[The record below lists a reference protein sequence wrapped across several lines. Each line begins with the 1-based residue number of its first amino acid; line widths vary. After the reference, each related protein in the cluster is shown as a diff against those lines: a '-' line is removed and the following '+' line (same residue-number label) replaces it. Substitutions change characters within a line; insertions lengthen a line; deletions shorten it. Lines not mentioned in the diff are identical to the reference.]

1 MNTQKNFI
9 LINPI
14 STLIHGFWLIIRF
27 RGTEMRLLLLSLL
40 ISLALASCTLK
51 LEDFRAYDEKPLYS
65 TDFSQDEGKFRNHP
79 GGTDGITEIADG
91 VLHVKG
97 GPHELGSHMELKEPF
112 GDNTI
117 TSFRVKT
124 IKSDPEAFINFFAG
138 RRGRLAIILR
148 DTNIH
153 IFVGGPK
160 EKLINRFLQKKGITG
175 GEWNDITVA
184 IVNLEVMLF
193 VDQILVSS
201 FKVPEGLPPQGH
213 LNFEGHSEFWI
224 DDLKIRSVSRFERL
238 E

>member
-1 MNTQKNFI
+1 MNIQKHFI

-14 STLIHGFWLIIRF
+14 SKLIHGLWLIILF
-27 RGTEMRLLLLSLL
+27 IGTEMRLFLLSLL

-51 LEDFRAYDEKPLYS
+51 LEDFQAYEEKTLYS
-65 TDFSQDEGKFRNHP
+65 TDFSQDEGKFRHHP
-79 GGTDGITEIADG
+79 GGTNGITEIADG
-91 VLHVKG
+91 ALHVKG

-153 IFVGGPK
+153 IFADGPEAK
-160 EKLINRFLQKKGITG
+160 FNKFMGNKGITG
-175 GEWNDITVA
+175 GEWHDITVA

-201 FKVPEGLPPQGH
+201 FKVPEGLPAQGH
-213 LNFEGHSEFWI
+213 LNIEGHSEFWM

>member
-153 IFVGGPK
+153 IFADGPEAK
-160 EKLINRFLQKKGITG
+160 FNKFMENKGITG
-175 GEWNDITVA
+175 GEWHDITVA

-193 VDQILVSS
+193 VDKILVTS
-201 FKVPEGLPPQGH
+201 FKVPEGLPPQGL
-213 LNFEGHSEFWI
+213 LNLEAHSEFWV

>member
-1 MNTQKNFI
+1 MNTQKNFK

-51 LEDFRAYDEKPLYS
+51 LEDFRAYDEKPIYS

-91 VLHVKG
+91 ALHVKG

-153 IFVGGPK
+153 IFADGPEAK
-160 EKLINRFLQKKGITG
+160 FNRFLNNKGITG
-175 GEWNDITVA
+175 GEWHDITVA

-193 VDQILVSS
+193 VDQILVTS
-201 FKVPEGLPPQGH
+201 FKVPEGLPPQGL
-213 LNFEGHSEFWI
+213 LNLEAHSEFWM
-224 DDLKIRSVSRFERL
+224 DDLKIRSVTRFERL

>member
-65 TDFSQDEGKFRNHP
+65 TDFSQDEGKFRHDP

-91 VLHVKG
+91 ALHVKG

-124 IKSDPEAFINFFAG
+124 KKSDPEAFINFFAG

-153 IFVGGPK
+153 IFADGPEAK
-160 EKLINRFLQKKGITG
+160 FNKFMENKGITG
-175 GEWNDITVA
+175 GEWHDITVA

-193 VDQILVSS
+193 VDQILVTS

-213 LNFEGHSEFWI
+213 LNLEAHSEFWV

>member
-27 RGTEMRLLLLSLL
+27 RGTEMRMLLLSLL

-79 GGTDGITEIADG
+79 GGTDGITEISDG
-91 VLHVKG
+91 ALHVKG

-124 IKSDPEAFINFFAG
+124 IKSDPEAFINFFMG

-153 IFVGGPK
+153 IFADGPEAK
-160 EKLINRFLQKKGITG
+160 FNRFLQKKGIIG

>member
-1 MNTQKNFI
+1 MNTQINFI

-14 STLIHGFWLIIRF
+14 STLIHSFWLIIRF

-40 ISLALASCTLK
+40 ISLASASCTLK
-51 LEDFRAYDEKPLYS
+51 LEDFRSYDEKPLYS
-65 TDFSQDEGKFRNHP
+65 TDFSQDEGKFRHHP

-91 VLHVKG
+91 ALHVKG
-97 GPHELGSHMELKEPF
+97 GPHELGSHMELKDPF

-117 TSFRVKT
+117 TSFRVKI
-124 IKSDPEAFINFFAG
+124 IKSDPEAFINFFMG

-153 IFVGGPK
+153 IFADGPEAK
-160 EKLINRFLQKKGITG
+160 FNRFLQKKGIIG

-224 DDLKIRSVSRFERL
+224 DDLKIRSVTRFERL

>member
-1 MNTQKNFI
+1 MNTQKNFM

-14 STLIHGFWLIIRF
+14 STLIYGLLLIIRF
-27 RGTEMRLLLLSLL
+27 RVTEIRLLLLSLL

-51 LEDFRAYDEKPLYS
+51 LEDFRAHDEKPLYS

-124 IKSDPEAFINFFAG
+124 NKSDPEAFINFFMG

-153 IFVGGPK
+153 IFADGPEAK
-160 EKLINRFLQKKGITG
+160 FNKFMENKGITG
-175 GEWNDITVA
+175 GEWHDITVA
-184 IVNLEVMLF
+184 IVKLEAMLF

-201 FKVPEGLPPQGH
+201 FKVPE
-213 LNFEGHSEFWI
+213 
-224 DDLKIRSVSRFERL
+224 
-238 E
+238 

>member
-91 VLHVKG
+91 ALHVKG

-124 IKSDPEAFINFFAG
+124 IKSDPEAFINFFMG

-153 IFVGGPK
+153 IFADGPEAK
-160 EKLINRFLQKKGITG
+160 FNRFLQKRSIIG

-193 VDQILVSS
+193 VDQIMVSS
-201 FKVPEGLPPQGH
+201 FKVPEGWSTHGH

>member
-1 MNTQKNFI
+1 MNTQKNFK

-79 GGTDGITEIADG
+79 GGTDGITEISDG
-91 VLHVKG
+91 ALHVKG
-97 GPHELGSHMELKEPF
+97 RPHELGSHMELKEPF

-124 IKSDPEAFINFFAG
+124 IKSDPEAFINFFMG

-153 IFVGGPK
+153 IFADGPEAK
-160 EKLINRFLQKKGITG
+160 FNKFMENKGITG
-175 GEWNDITVA
+175 GEWHDITVA

-193 VDQILVSS
+193 VDQILVTS

-213 LNFEGHSEFWI
+213 LNLEAHSEFWI

>member
-1 MNTQKNFI
+1 MNTQKNLI

-14 STLIHGFWLIIRF
+14 STLIYGLLLIIRF
-27 RGTEMRLLLLSLL
+27 RVTEIRLLLLSLL
-40 ISLALASCTLK
+40 ISLALASCTVK

-65 TDFSQDEGKFRNHP
+65 TDFSQDEGKFRHHP

-91 VLHVKG
+91 ALHVKG

-153 IFVGGPK
+153 IFADGPEAK
-160 EKLINRFLQKKGITG
+160 FNRFLNNKGITG
-175 GEWNDITVA
+175 GEWHDITVT

-193 VDQILVSS
+193 VDQILVTS

-224 DDLKIRSVSRFERL
+224 DDLKIRSVARFDRVE
-238 E
+238 

>member
-40 ISLALASCTLK
+40 ISFALASCTLK

-65 TDFSQDEGKFRNHP
+65 TDFSQDEGKFRHHP

-91 VLHVKG
+91 ALHVKG

-153 IFVGGPK
+153 IFADGPEAK
-160 EKLINRFLQKKGITG
+160 FNKFMENKGITG
-175 GEWNDITVA
+175 GEWHDITVA

-201 FKVPEGLPPQGH
+201 FKVPEGLPPKGH
-213 LNFEGHSEFWI
+213 LNIEGHSEFWM
-224 DDLKIRSVSRFERL
+224 DDLKIRSVTRFERV

>member
-1 MNTQKNFI
+1 MNIHKNFI
-9 LINPI
+9 MINPI

-40 ISLALASCTLK
+40 ISSALASCTLK
-51 LEDFRAYDEKPLYS
+51 LEDFRAYDEKLLYS
-65 TDFSQDEGKFRNHP
+65 TDFSQDDGKFRHHP

-91 VLHVKG
+91 TLHVKG

-153 IFVGGPK
+153 IFADGPEAK
-160 EKLINRFLQKKGITG
+160 FNKFMENKGITG
-175 GEWNDITVA
+175 GEWHDITIA
-184 IVNLEVMLF
+184 IVKLEVMLF

-201 FKVPEGLPPQGH
+201 FEVPEGLPPQGH

>member
-1 MNTQKNFI
+1 MNTQINFI

-40 ISLALASCTLK
+40 FSLALASCTLK
-51 LEDFRAYDEKPLYS
+51 LEDFRAYDEKTLYS
-65 TDFSQDEGKFRNHP
+65 TDFSQDEGKFRHHP

-91 VLHVKG
+91 TLHIKG

-153 IFVGGPK
+153 IFADGPEAK
-160 EKLINRFLQKKGITG
+160 FNRFLNNKGITG
-175 GEWNDITVA
+175 GEWHDITVA

-193 VDQILVSS
+193 VDQILVTS

-213 LNFEGHSEFWI
+213 LNLEAHSEFWI
-224 DDLKIRSVSRFERL
+224 DDLKIRNVSRFERL

>member
-1 MNTQKNFI
+1 MNTQINFI

-14 STLIHGFWLIIRF
+14 STLIHSFWLIIRF

-40 ISLALASCTLK
+40 ISLASASCTLK

-65 TDFSQDEGKFRNHP
+65 TDFSQDEGKFRHHP

-91 VLHVKG
+91 ALHVKG
-97 GPHELGSHMELKEPF
+97 GPHELGSHMELKDPF

-117 TSFRVKT
+117 TSFRVKI
-124 IKSDPEAFINFFAG
+124 IKSDPEAFINFFMG

-153 IFVGGPK
+153 IFADGPEAK
-160 EKLINRFLQKKGITG
+160 FNRFLQKKGIIG

-224 DDLKIRSVSRFERL
+224 DDLKIRSVTRFERL

>member
-1 MNTQKNFI
+1 MNTKKNFI

-51 LEDFRAYDEKPLYS
+51 LEDFRAYDEKLLYS
-65 TDFSQDEGKFRNHP
+65 TDFSQDEGKFRHHP

-91 VLHVKG
+91 ALHVKG
-97 GPHELGSHMELKEPF
+97 GAHELGSHMELKEPF
-112 GDNTI
+112 GDNTM

-124 IKSDPEAFINFFAG
+124 KKSDPEAFINFFMG
-138 RRGRLAIILR
+138 RKGRLAIILR

-153 IFVGGPK
+153 IFADGPEVK
-160 EKLINRFLQKKGITG
+160 FNRFLQKKGIIG

-201 FKVPEGLPPQGH
+201 FEVPEGLPPQGH

-224 DDLKIRSVSRFERL
+224 DDLKIRSVSRFESL

>member
-91 VLHVKG
+91 ALHVKG

-124 IKSDPEAFINFFAG
+124 IKSDPEAFINFFMG

-153 IFVGGPK
+153 IFADGPEAK
-160 EKLINRFLQKKGITG
+160 FNRFLQKKGITG

-184 IVNLEVMLF
+184 IVNL
-193 VDQILVSS
+193 
-201 FKVPEGLPPQGH
+201 
-213 LNFEGHSEFWI
+213 
-224 DDLKIRSVSRFERL
+224 
-238 E
+238 

>member
-51 LEDFRAYDEKPLYS
+51 LEDFRAYDEKPIYS

-79 GGTDGITEIADG
+79 GGTDGITEIANG
-91 VLHVKG
+91 VLHIKG

-117 TSFRVKT
+117 TSFRV
-124 IKSDPEAFINFFAG
+124 
-138 RRGRLAIILR
+138 
-148 DTNIH
+148 
-153 IFVGGPK
+153 
-160 EKLINRFLQKKGITG
+160 
-175 GEWNDITVA
+175 
-184 IVNLEVMLF
+184 
-193 VDQILVSS
+193 
-201 FKVPEGLPPQGH
+201 
-213 LNFEGHSEFWI
+213 
-224 DDLKIRSVSRFERL
+224 
-238 E
+238 

>member
-1 MNTQKNFI
+1 
-9 LINPI
+9 
-14 STLIHGFWLIIRF
+14 
-27 RGTEMRLLLLSLL
+27 
-40 ISLALASCTLK
+40 
-51 LEDFRAYDEKPLYS
+51 
-65 TDFSQDEGKFRNHP
+65 
-79 GGTDGITEIADG
+79 
-91 VLHVKG
+91 
-97 GPHELGSHMELKEPF
+97 MELKEPF

-153 IFVGGPK
+153 IFADGPEAK
-160 EKLINRFLQKKGITG
+160 FNKFMENKGITG
-175 GEWNDITVA
+175 GEWHDITVA

-201 FKVPEGLPPQGH
+201 SKVPEGLPHQGH
-213 LNFEGHSEFWI
+213 LNIERHSEFWMEN
-224 DDLKIRSVSRFERL
+224 LKIRSITRFERV

>member
-27 RGTEMRLLLLSLL
+27 REIEMRLLLLSLL

-65 TDFSQDEGKFRNHP
+65 TNFSQDEGKFRHHP

-91 VLHVKG
+91 TLHVKG

-124 IKSDPEAFINFFAG
+124 IKSDPEAFINFFMG

-153 IFVGGPK
+153 IFADGPEAK
-160 EKLINRFLQKKGITG
+160 FNRFLQKKGIIG

-184 IVNLEVMLF
+184 IVNCKVMLF

-224 DDLKIRSVSRFERL
+224 DDLKIRSVTRFQRVE
-238 E
+238 

>member
-1 MNTQKNFI
+1 MNTQKNLI

-14 STLIHGFWLIIRF
+14 STLIHGLLLIIRF
-27 RGTEMRLLLLSLL
+27 RVTEIRLLLLSLL

-51 LEDFRAYDEKPLYS
+51 LEDFRAYDEKTLYS

-91 VLHVKG
+91 ALHVKG

-124 IKSDPEAFINFFAG
+124 NKSDPEAFINFFMG

-153 IFVGGPK
+153 IFADGPEAK
-160 EKLINRFLQKKGITG
+160 FNKFMENKGITG
-175 GEWNDITVA
+175 GEWHDITVA

-201 FKVPEGLPPQGH
+201 FKVPEGLPPKGH
-213 LNFEGHSEFWI
+213 LNIEGHSEFWM
-224 DDLKIRSVSRFERL
+224 DDLKIRSVSRFERV

>member
-1 MNTQKNFI
+1 MNTQKNCI

-14 STLIHGFWLIIRF
+14 SALIHGFWLIIRF
-27 RGTEMRLLLLSLL
+27 RGTEMKVLLLSLL
-40 ISLALASCTLK
+40 ISLASASCTLK
-51 LEDFRAYDEKPLYS
+51 LEDFRAYDEKPFYS
-65 TDFSQDEGKFRNHP
+65 TDFSQDEGKFRHHP
-79 GGTDGITEIADG
+79 GGTEGITEIADG
-91 VLHVKG
+91 ALHVKG

-112 GDNTI
+112 GNNTI

-153 IFVGGPK
+153 IFADGPEAK
-160 EKLINRFLQKKGITG
+160 FNRFLNNKGITG
-175 GEWNDITVA
+175 GEWHDITVA

-193 VDQILVSS
+193 VDQILVTS

-213 LNFEGHSEFWI
+213 LNLEAHTEFWV

>member
-27 RGTEMRLLLLSLL
+27 RGTEIRLLLLSLL
-40 ISLALASCTLK
+40 ISLALGSCTLK

-91 VLHVKG
+91 ALHVKG

-112 GDNTI
+112 GNNTI

-124 IKSDPEAFINFFAG
+124 IKSDPEAFINFFMG

-153 IFVGGPK
+153 IFADGPEAK
-160 EKLINRFLQKKGITG
+160 FNRFLQKKGITG

>member
-1 MNTQKNFI
+1 MNTQKNLI

-14 STLIHGFWLIIRF
+14 STLIYGLLLIIRF
-27 RGTEMRLLLLSLL
+27 RVTEIRLLLLSLL

-51 LEDFRAYDEKPLYS
+51 LEDFRAYDEKTLYS

-91 VLHVKG
+91 VLHIKG
-97 GPHELGSHMELKEPF
+97 GPHDLGSHMELKEPF

-124 IKSDPEAFINFFAG
+124 NKSDPEAFINFFMG

-153 IFVGGPK
+153 IFADGPEAK
-160 EKLINRFLQKKGITG
+160 FNKFIENKGITG
-175 GEWNDITVA
+175 GEWHDICLLYTSPRPRA
-184 IVNLEVMLF
+184 
-193 VDQILVSS
+193 S
-201 FKVPEGLPPQGH
+201 
-213 LNFEGHSEFWI
+213 
-224 DDLKIRSVSRFERL
+224 
-238 E
+238 

>member
-9 LINPI
+9 PINPI
-14 STLIHGFWLIIRF
+14 STLIHGFCLIIRF

-65 TDFSQDEGKFRNHP
+65 TDFSQDKGKFRNHP

-124 IKSDPEAFINFFAG
+124 KKSDPEAFINFFAG

-153 IFVGGPK
+153 IFADGPEAK
-160 EKLINRFLQKKGITG
+160 FNKFMENKGITG
-175 GEWNDITVA
+175 GEWHEITVA

-201 FKVPEGLPPQGH
+201 FKVPEGLPPKGH
-213 LNFEGHSEFWI
+213 LNIEGHSEFWM
-224 DDLKIRSVSRFERL
+224 DDLKIRSVTRFERV

>member
-1 MNTQKNFI
+1 MNTQKYFI
-9 LINPI
+9 MINPI

-27 RGTEMRLLLLSLL
+27 RGTEMKVLLISLL
-40 ISLALASCTLK
+40 ISLASASCTLK

-65 TDFSQDEGKFRNHP
+65 TDFSKDEGKFRHNP

-91 VLHVKG
+91 VLHIKG

-112 GDNTI
+112 GNNTI
-117 TSFRVKT
+117 ISFRVKT
-124 IKSDPEAFINFFAG
+124 LKSDPEAFINFFAG

-153 IFVGGPK
+153 IFADGPEAK
-160 EKLINRFLQKKGITG
+160 FNRFLHKKVITG
-175 GEWNDITVA
+175 GEWHDITVV

-193 VDQILVSS
+193 VDQIMVSS

-224 DDLKIRSVSRFERL
+224 DDLKIRSVTRFERL

>member
-1 MNTQKNFI
+1 MNTQKNFK

-51 LEDFRAYDEKPLYS
+51 LEDFRAYDEKPIYS

-91 VLHVKG
+91 ALHVKG

-153 IFVGGPK
+153 IFADGPEAK
-160 EKLINRFLQKKGITG
+160 FNKFMENKGITG
-175 GEWNDITVA
+175 GEWHDITVA

-193 VDQILVSS
+193 VDQILVTS

-213 LNFEGHSEFWI
+213 LNLEAHSEFWV

>member
-1 MNTQKNFI
+1 MPSTQI
-9 LINPI
+9 LRHF
-14 STLIHGFWLIIRF
+14 LIL
-27 RGTEMRLLLLSLL
+27 EKLLLCFTSDKSRYHSLRL
-40 ISLALASCTLK
+40 PRVIIVFLFLRIVLPSAF
-51 LEDFRAYDEKPLYS
+51 E
-65 TDFSQDEGKFRNHP
+65 EGKFRNHP
-79 GGTDGITEIADG
+79 GGTDGITEISDG
-91 VLHVKG
+91 ALHVKG

-124 IKSDPEAFINFFAG
+124 IKSDPEAFINFFMG

-153 IFVGGPK
+153 IFADGPEAK
-160 EKLINRFLQKKGITG
+160 FNRFLQKKGIIG

>member
-1 MNTQKNFI
+1 MNTQKNFK

-51 LEDFRAYDEKPLYS
+51 LEDFRAYDEKPIYS

-91 VLHVKG
+91 ALHVKG

-153 IFVGGPK
+153 IFADGPEAK
-160 EKLINRFLQKKGITG
+160 FNKFMENKGITG
-175 GEWNDITVA
+175 GEWHDITVA

-193 VDQILVSS
+193 VDQILVTS

-213 LNFEGHSEFWI
+213 LNIEGHSEFWM
-224 DDLKIRSVSRFERL
+224 DDLKIRSVTRFERV